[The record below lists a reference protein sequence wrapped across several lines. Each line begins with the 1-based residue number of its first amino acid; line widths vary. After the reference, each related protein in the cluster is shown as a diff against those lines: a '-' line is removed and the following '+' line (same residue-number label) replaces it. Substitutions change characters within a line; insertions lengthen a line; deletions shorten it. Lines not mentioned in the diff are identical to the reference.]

1 MRVISLE
8 PWKSTQVPYNGDSN
22 KKVKDEAWQHAAN
35 ELIEDF
41 EGLCWLENVEH
52 GKFKYYLIN
61 LLLEIM
67 ALPRPIIAYAEFYC

>member
-41 EGLCWLENVEH
+41 EGLC
-52 GKFKYYLIN
+52 
-61 LLLEIM
+61 
-67 ALPRPIIAYAEFYC
+67 